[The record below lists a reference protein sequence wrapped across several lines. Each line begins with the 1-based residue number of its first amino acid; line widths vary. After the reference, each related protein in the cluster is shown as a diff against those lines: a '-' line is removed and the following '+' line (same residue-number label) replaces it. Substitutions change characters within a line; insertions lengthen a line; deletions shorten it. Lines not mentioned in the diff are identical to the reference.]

1 MYGRTLF
8 ARTKTEGIV
17 EIDNEIEQIAAELLN
32 DFQKRRDVAAKQP
45 VKAVIVDIIGKMQH
59 LLFPGIFE
67 SVLTDGSVKNRLN
80 VMLEEISHDL
90 AKQTRLALRYDAR
103 YKDAEHDELDKVAWE
118 ITRRLILKIPLIKD
132 FLEKDI
138 EAAYSGDPAAYSKA
152 EIVLSYPGI
161 YATMVYRIAHELYLL
176 SVPLI
181 PRIMSE
187 YAHSVT
193 GIDIHPGAA
202 IGKYFFIDHGTG
214 IVIGETAVIGDNV
227 KLYQGVTLGA
237 LSTKGGQSIKGVKRH
252 PTLSDNVTVYSGAS
266 ILGGD
271 TIIGEGVVVGGNAFV
286 IRSVPEKTRVSVKNP
301 ELQFK
306 SASNISTHIEL
317 DQMDFWHYEI

>member
-1 MYGRTLF
+1 M
-8 ARTKTEGIV
+8 
-17 EIDNEIEQIAAELLN
+17 EIDYEIEQIAAELLN
-32 DFQKRRDVAAKQP
+32 DFQKKRVAKQP
-45 VKAVIVDIIGKMQH
+45 VKLVIIEIIGKLQH

-67 SVLTDGSVKNRLN
+67 SVLTGGSAKNKLN
-80 VMLEEISHDL
+80 VMLEEVSHDL
-90 AKQTRLALRYDAR
+90 AKQTKLALRYDLR
-103 YKDAEHDELDKVAWE
+103 HKDTEQEELDKIAWE
-118 ITRRLILKIPLIKD
+118 ITRQMILKIPLIKD

-138 EAAYSGDPAAYSKA
+138 EAAYNGDPSAYSKA
-152 EIVLSYPGI
+152 EIVISYPGI

-193 GIDIHPGAA
+193 GIDIHPGAV

-214 IVIGETAVIGDNV
+214 IVIGETAIIGDNV

-237 LSTKGGQSIKGVKRH
+237 LSTKGGQVIKGVKRH
-252 PTLSDNVTVYSGAS
+252 PTISDNVTIYSGAT

-271 TIIGEGVVVGGNAFV
+271 TVIGEGVIIGGNAFV
-286 IRSVPEKTRVSVKNP
+286 VRSVPENTRVSVKNP

-306 SASNISTHIEL
+306 SSGNISSHIEL

>member
-1 MYGRTLF
+1 M
-8 ARTKTEGIV
+8 
-17 EIDNEIEQIAAELLN
+17 EIDYEIEQIAAELLS
-32 DFQKRRDVAAKQP
+32 DFQKKREITKQP
-45 VKAVIVDIIGKMQH
+45 VKLVIIEIIGKLQH

-67 SVLTDGSVKNRLN
+67 SVLTDGSVKNKLN
-80 VMLEEISHDL
+80 VMLEEVSHDL
-90 AKQTRLALRYDAR
+90 AKQTKLALRYDLR
-103 YKDAEHDELDKVAWE
+103 YKEAKQEDIDKIAWE
-118 ITRRLILKIPLIKD
+118 ITRQFIVKIPQIKD

-138 EAAYSGDPAAYSKA
+138 EAAYNGDPSAYSKA
-152 EIVLSYPGI
+152 EIVISYPGI

-193 GIDIHPGAA
+193 GIDIHPGAT

-214 IVIGETAVIGDNV
+214 IVIGETAIIGNNV

-237 LSTKGGQSIKGVKRH
+237 LSTKGGQSIKGIKRH
-252 PTLSDNVTVYSGAS
+252 PTICDNVTIYSGAS

-271 TIIGEGVVVGGNAFV
+271 TVIGEGVIIGGNAFV
-286 IRSVPEKTRVSVKNP
+286 VRSIPENTRVSVKNP

-306 SASNISTHIEL
+306 SSCNISSHIEL
-317 DQMDFWHYEI
+317 DQMEFWHYEI

>member
-1 MYGRTLF
+1 V
-8 ARTKTEGIV
+8 GIDI
-17 EIDNEIEQIAAELLN
+17 ELEQIATELLD
-32 DFQKRRDVAAKQP
+32 DFEKKRDVAAKQP
-45 VKAVIVDIIGKMQH
+45 VKSVIVDIIGKMQH

-67 SVLTDGSVKNRLN
+67 SVLTTGSPKNRLN
-80 VMLEEISHDL
+80 VMLEEVSHDL
-90 AKQTRLALRYDAR
+90 ASQTRLALRYDAR
-103 YKDAEHDELDKVAWE
+103 YKDAEEAELDKIAWE
-118 ITRRLILKIPLIKD
+118 ITRQTVLKIPHIKG

-138 EAAYSGDPAAYSKA
+138 EAAYNGDPAAYSKA
-152 EIVLSYPGI
+152 EIVISYPGI
-161 YATMVYRIAHELYLL
+161 YATMVYRLAHELYLL

-202 IGKYFFIDHGTG
+202 IGRYFFIDHGTG

-252 PTLSDNVTVYSGAS
+252 PTISDNVTLYSGAT

-271 TIIGEGVVVGGNAFV
+271 TVIGEGVIVGGNAFV

-306 SASNISTHIEL
+306 SSGNISTHIEL

>member
-1 MYGRTLF
+1 M
-8 ARTKTEGIV
+8 
-17 EIDNEIEQIAAELLN
+17 EIDNEIEQIAAELLS
-32 DFQKRRDVAAKQP
+32 DFQKKRDTAKQP
-45 VKAVIVDIIGKMQH
+45 VKSVIIDIIGKLQH

-67 SVLTDGSVKNRLN
+67 SVLTGGSAKNKLN
-80 VMLEEISHDL
+80 VMLEEVSNDL
-90 AKQTRLALRYDAR
+90 AAQTRLALRYDLR
-103 YKDAEHDELDKVAWE
+103 YKDTEQDELDKIAWE
-118 ITRRLILKIPLIKD
+118 ITRQLILKIPLVKD

-138 EAAYSGDPAAYSKA
+138 EAAYNGDPAAYSKA
-152 EIVLSYPGI
+152 EIVISYPGI
-161 YATMVYRIAHELYLL
+161 YAVMVYRIAHELYLL

-214 IVIGETAVIGDNV
+214 IVIGETAIIGNNV

-252 PTLSDNVTVYSGAS
+252 PTISDNVTIYSGAS

-271 TIIGEGVVVGGNAFV
+271 TIIGEGVVIGGNAFV

-306 SASNISTHIEL
+306 SSGNISTHIEL
-317 DQMDFWHYEI
+317 DQLDFWHYEI

>member
-1 MYGRTLF
+1 M
-8 ARTKTEGIV
+8 
-17 EIDNEIEQIAAELLN
+17 EIDHEIEQIAAELLS
-32 DFQKRRDVAAKQP
+32 DFQKKRVAKQP
-45 VKAVIVDIIGKMQH
+45 VKLVIIEIIGKLQH

-67 SVLTDGSVKNRLN
+67 SVLTGGSAKNKLN
-80 VMLEEISHDL
+80 VMLEEVSHDL
-90 AKQTRLALRYDAR
+90 AKQTKLALRYDLR
-103 YKDAEHDELDKVAWE
+103 YKDTEQEELDKTAWE
-118 ITRRLILKIPLIKD
+118 ITRQMILKIPLIKD
-132 FLEKDI
+132 FMEKDI
-138 EAAYSGDPAAYSKA
+138 EAAYSGDPSAYSKA
-152 EIVLSYPGI
+152 EIVISYPGI

-193 GIDIHPGAA
+193 GIDIHPGAT

-214 IVIGETAVIGDNV
+214 IVIGETAIIGDNV

-237 LSTKGGQSIKGVKRH
+237 LSTKGGQTIKGIKRH
-252 PTLSDNVTVYSGAS
+252 PTISDNVTIYSGAS

-271 TIIGEGVVVGGNAFV
+271 TVIGEGVVIGGNAFV
-286 IRSVPEKTRVSVKNP
+286 VRSVPENTRVSVKNP

-306 SASNISTHIEL
+306 SSGNISSHIEL

>member
-1 MYGRTLF
+1 
-8 ARTKTEGIV
+8 V
-17 EIDNEIEQIAAELLN
+17 EIDQEIEQIAAVLLD
-32 DFQKRRDVAAKQP
+32 DFQKKRDVAKQP
-45 VKAVIVDIIGKMQH
+45 VKSVIIDIIGKLQH

-67 SVLTDGSVKNRLN
+67 SVLTGGSAKNKLN
-80 VMLEEISHDL
+80 IMLEEVSHDL
-90 AKQTRLALRYDAR
+90 AAQTRLALRYDLR
-103 YKDAEHDELDKVAWE
+103 YKDTEQGEIDKTAWE
-118 ITRRLILKIPLIKD
+118 ATRQFILKIPAVKD
-132 FLEKDI
+132 LLEKDI
-138 EAAYSGDPAAYSKA
+138 EAAYNGDPAAYSKA
-152 EIVLSYPGI
+152 EIVISYPGI

-202 IGKYFFIDHGTG
+202 IGQYFFIDHGTG
-214 IVIGETAVIGDNV
+214 IVIGETAIIGDNV

-237 LSTKGGQSIKGVKRH
+237 LSTKGGQSKKGVKRH
-252 PTLSDNVTVYSGAS
+252 PTISDNVTIYSGAS

-271 TIIGEGVVVGGNAFV
+271 TIIGEGVVIGGNAFV

-306 SASNISTHIEL
+306 SSGNISTYIEL
-317 DQMDFWHYEI
+317 DQLDFWHYEI

>member
-1 MYGRTLF
+1 M
-8 ARTKTEGIV
+8 
-17 EIDNEIEQIAAELLN
+17 EIDREIEQIAAELLN
-32 DFQKRRDVAAKQP
+32 DFQKKRDTAKQP
-45 VKAVIVDIIGKMQH
+45 VKSVIIEIIGKLQH

-67 SVLTDGSVKNRLN
+67 SVLATNSFGGRGSAKNKLN
-80 VMLEEISHDL
+80 VMLEEVSHDL
-90 AKQTRLALRYDAR
+90 AAQTRLALRYDLR
-103 YKDAEHDELDKVAWE
+103 YKDTEQEELDKMAWE
-118 ITRRLILKIPLIKD
+118 ITRRMILKIPLIKD

-138 EAAYSGDPAAYSKA
+138 EAAYNGDPAAYSKA
-152 EIVLSYPGI
+152 EIVISYPGI
-161 YATMVYRIAHELYLL
+161 YAVMVYRIAHELYLL

-214 IVIGETAVIGDNV
+214 IVIGETAIIGDNV

-252 PTLSDNVTVYSGAS
+252 PTISDNVTIYSGAS

-271 TIIGEGVVVGGNAFV
+271 TIIGEGVVIGGNAFV
-286 IRSVPEKTRVSVKNP
+286 IRSVPENTRVSVKNP

-306 SASNISTHIEL
+306 SSENISTHIEL
-317 DQMDFWHYEI
+317 DQLDFWHYEI